1 MLTGGSSFGF
11 DRTRVA
17 EFHILHRRLH
27 AALVVVRLVIG
38 AVLAEGEAA
47 CLSKR
52 LVERLLQE
60 HVVLAVHFLL
70 SPRKVLVVVV
80 LACC

>member
-1 MLTGGSSFGF
+1 MELSGTIKDYIGY
-11 DRTRVA
+11 DRYYT
-17 EFHILHRRLH
+17 ILMPP
-27 AALVVVRLVIG
+27 VVCLVIG

-47 CLSKR
+47 CLLKR